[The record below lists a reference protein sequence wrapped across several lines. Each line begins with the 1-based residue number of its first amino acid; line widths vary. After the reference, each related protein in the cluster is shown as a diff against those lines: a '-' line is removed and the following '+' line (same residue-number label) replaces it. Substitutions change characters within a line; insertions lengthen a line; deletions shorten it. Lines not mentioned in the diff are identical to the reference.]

1 MKSTGIVRRIDNL
14 GRIVIPKEIRR
25 SLGLKDQT
33 ATEDGTALEIFV
45 DGEDIILRKYDPGC
59 HCCGE
64 SSNLTEVSG
73 IKLCPKCL
81 REFEK
86 ASKTVNKINF

>member
-1 MKSTGIVRRIDNL
+1 MRFTGMIRKIDNL

-33 ATEDGTALEIFV
+33 DTEDGTALEIFV
-45 DGEDIILRKYDPGC
+45 DGQDIIFRKYSPGC
-59 HCCGE
+59 VCCGE

-73 IKLCPKCL
+73 IKLCPSCMRKIAA
-81 REFEK
+81 
-86 ASKTVNKINF
+86 ASNQANKINI